1 MSNKVKILMLV
12 LALLVTLVPSAAY
25 AAPPTQEEDTLP
37 EVSCSEDYTVQL
49 ADWLS
54 KLSERFLGDPV
65 AYPAI
70 VLATNMAAVSDDS
83 YAVIIDPYEIE
94 PGQKLCIPSEADAN
108 ELLALE
114 FNIHLETKDIGPNNP
129 FWQTVWDGAQEM
141 SDHWLG
147 IVNLTINAPTSEA
160 DVDVQIAQLEDAITK
175 GADALVVAPTDAS
188 ALNPTFDRAQEMGIP
203 VLIIDSN
210 TTWPDKL
217 TFIGTDNVAGGRL
230 AGEYL
235 CNQFSAGTPVAII
248 TGQETAASIQDRV
261 QGAEEAFEACG
272 LEVVAKIN
280 GEHTREGGLRAME
293 DILTANPDVQG
304 VFAINDNEALGAI
317 EALTAADKLDQV
329 TLVGFDAI
337 PDAINAIL
345 AGDLEAT
352 VAQAPANMGRFGVAW
367 SVNALLG
374 LPVEPLTDTG
384 TTLVTE
390 ENAAQFQ

>member
-1 MSNKVKILMLV
+1 MKIRIVSVILLLALV
-12 LALLVTLVPSAAY
+12 LTMVPAAL
-25 AAPPTQEEDTLP
+25 AAPPSQE
-37 EVSCSEDYTVQL
+37 VACAEDYTVQL

-54 KLSERFLGDPV
+54 NLADRFLGDPL

-83 YAVIIDPYEIE
+83 YGVIVDPDVIE

-108 ELLALE
+108 ELLAMQ
-114 FNIHLETKDIGPNNP
+114 FNIHMETKDIGPNNP
-129 FWQTVWDGAQEM
+129 FWQTVWDGAEAM
-141 SDHWLG
+141 ADKWLG
-147 IVNLTINAPTSEA
+147 IVNYTVNAPTSEA

-175 GADALVVAPTDAS
+175 GANALVVAPTDAS
-188 ALNPTFDRAQEMGIP
+188 ALNPTFDRAKEAGIP

-230 AGEYL
+230 GGEYL
-235 CNQFSAGTPVAII
+235 CSQLPAGSPVAII
-248 TGQETAASIQDRV
+248 TGQETAASIVDRV
-261 QGAEEAFEACG
+261 TGAEDALAACG

-304 VFAINDNEALGAI
+304 VFCINDNEALGAI
-317 EALTAADKLDQV
+317 EALKAADKLDDLL
-329 TLVGFDAI
+329 LVGFDAI
-337 PDAINAIL
+337 PDAINAIA

-352 VAQAPANMGRFGVAW
+352 VAQAPANMGGFGVAW
-367 SVNALLG
+367 GLNALLG
-374 LPVEPLTDTG
+374 LPVDPLTDTG
-384 TTLVTE
+384 TTLVTA
-390 ENAAQFQ
+390 ENTAQFQ